1 MIPSSR
7 MPQPRTLR
15 WLLICL
21 ALFLS
26 ISAQASDAIEKNIA
40 LLRSSSDFRV
50 RTQAALALGA
60 STSERAVTPLCQ
72 ALADD
77 NRTVR
82 IASATALSRLR
93 KGGESCLNARLQ
105 IEKDSA
111 VLSAL
116 KNAIA
121 RLGAGGAEPAIGP
134 STKYYVAIQK
144 LAGPERLHGPVRAA
158 FVKQGATNSSVAFAP
173 QGESES
179 AASAVLAKHSGAR
192 GFLLAPRLSRPVYE
206 GGMLQVKISVAIMSY
221 PGSALIGSFSKT
233 VGMQGVASQNTE
245 AENELVVL
253 AAEEAMKQFLTI
265 AASLN

>member
-15 WLLICL
+15 CLLICL

-93 KGGESCLNARLQ
+93 KGGESCLSARLR
-105 IEKDSA
+105 IEKDNA

-121 RLGAGGAEPAIGP
+121 RLGSAAAEPTIGP
-134 STKYYVAIQK
+134 ATKYYVAIQS
-144 LAGPERLHGPVRAA
+144 LAGPERLQGPVRAA
-158 FVKQGATNSSVAFAP
+158 FVKQGKTNSAVAFAP

-179 AASAVLAKHSGAR
+179 AASAVLSKHSGAK
-192 GFLLAPRLSRPVYE
+192 GFLLAPRLSKPVYE
-206 GGMLQVKISVAIMSY
+206 GGMLQVKMSVAIMTY

-233 VGMQGVASQNTE
+233 VGMGGISGQNTE
-245 AENELVVL
+245 AENELVAM
-253 AAEEAMKQFLTI
+253 AAEESMKQFLAI
-265 AASLN
+265 AGTLD

>member
-21 ALFLS
+21 ALLVSLS
-26 ISAQASDAIEKNIA
+26 AHASDAIEKNIS

-60 STSERAVTPLCQ
+60 SSSSRAVNPLCA

-93 KGGESCLNARLQ
+93 QGGESCLSARLN
-105 IEKDSA
+105 IEKDTA

-121 RLGAGGAEPAIGP
+121 RLGVGAEPAIGAR
-134 STKYYVAIQK
+134 TRYYIAIQT
-144 LAGPERLHGPVRAA
+144 LAGPERLNGKVRAA
-158 FVKQGATNSSVAFAP
+158 FVKEGRTNSAVAFAP
-173 QGESES
+173 VGEDQTA
-179 AASAVLAKHSGAR
+179 AASVLAKHSDAK
-192 GFLLAPRLSRPVYE
+192 GFLLAPRLSKPVYE
-206 GGMLQVKISVAIMSY
+206 GGMLQVKMSVAIMSY
-221 PGSALIGSFSKT
+221 PGSSLIGSYSKT
-233 VGMQGVASQNTE
+233 VGMTGITSQNTE
-245 AENELVVL
+245 SENELVVT
-253 AAEEAMKQFLTI
+253 AAEESMKQFLSIVAT
-265 AASLN
+265 LN